1 MESNTTKPKKRT
13 EEEWIQL
20 IQECRTSGLS
30 DKEWCRQNNVT
41 LSNFYYHIRRLTKKA
56 CQIPANQRTIAKE
69 QHEIVPLRV
78 INEADQAESCHTSVN
93 GQLPNNIAVH
103 LSYRN
108 AFLEIPNHADQGT
121 IENVF
126 RALQLLC

>member
-1 MESNTTKPKKRT
+1 MESNTTKPNRRT
-13 EEEWIQL
+13 EEEWFQL

-30 DKEWCRQNNVT
+30 DKEWCRQNNVS

-56 CQIPANQRTIAKE
+56 CQVPANQRTIAKE

-78 INEADQAESCHTSVN
+78 IDETDLKGSSHSSSN
-93 GQLPNNIAVH
+93 GTFPNTVAVR
-103 LSYRN
+103 LSYHE

-126 RALQLLC
+126 RALRFLC